1 MAVAGSDRQK
11 GEYVLVIEDKGQK
24 EGLHILKNRYFKSHD
39 IEVLRAPLPVG
50 DYIIATDKVADVIHR
65 KSARKMELKK
75 MDFLGSYDVSVDTKK
90 DMQEIVGNICGKA
103 HPRFRDECILAQNN
117 GIKLYVL
124 IENTDGVKCVQ
135 DVFKWQNPRLH
146 RYNKIA
152 FMHSQGKW
160 MNKPLPKAK
169 PTSGETLAKA
179 MLTMQLKYGVEF
191 VFCRPENAGEKVIEL
206 LGGNAD
212 GGSEVD

>member
-1 MAVAGSDRQK
+1 M
-11 GEYVLVIEDKGQK
+11 IEDKGQK
-24 EGLHILKNRYFKSHD
+24 EGQHILKNRYFNSHD

-50 DYIIATDKVADVIHR
+50 DYIIATDKVKDVIHR
-65 KSARKMELKK
+65 KSARKMEFKK
-75 MDFLGSYDVSVDTKK
+75 MDFLGSYSVSVDTKK

-124 IENTDGVKCVQ
+124 VENTCGVKSVQ

-146 RYNKIA
+146 RYNRIA
-152 FMHSQGKW
+152 FMHSQGSW
-160 MNKPLPKAK
+160 LSMPLPKAK

-191 VFCRPENAGEKVIEL
+191 VFCRPEDAGAKVIEL
-206 LGGNAD
+206 LGGNID
-212 GGSEVD
+212 GRSKVDQINH